1 MSIISISGL
10 TVDLGNQR
18 ILDGV
23 DLGPSTVVENPEW
36 EEGLASSLRVGLD
49 LLTRGR
55 TERVFIVLGD
65 EPSIPSDV
73 PAALVLSLIHI

>member
-23 DLGPSTVVENPEW
+23 DLDIDAGEWITIIGPNGAGKTTMLRRSSARWST
-36 EEGLASSLRVGLD
+36 
-49 LLTRGR
+49 
-55 TERVFIVLGD
+55 
-65 EPSIPSDV
+65 
-73 PAALVLSLIHI
+73 PARLS